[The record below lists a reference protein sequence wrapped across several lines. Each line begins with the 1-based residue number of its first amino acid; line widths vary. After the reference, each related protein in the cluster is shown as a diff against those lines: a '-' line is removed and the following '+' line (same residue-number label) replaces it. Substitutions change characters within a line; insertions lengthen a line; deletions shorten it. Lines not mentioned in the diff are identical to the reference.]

1 MTSTKDAAAA
11 FLAQKRVAVTGVSR
25 SPKSHGAN
33 IVYERFKER
42 GYAVFAV
49 NPNTDVVEGDPAYPD
64 LRAIPGGVDAVVIAT
79 APAHAEA
86 TVREAIDLGIAHVW
100 MHRSVDAGSVDPAAV
115 ALGRAHGITVIDGGC
130 PLMYGPT
137 ADTGHKIM
145 CRVLTWTGKV
155 PRGV

>member
-1 MTSTKDAAAA
+1 MTSTKEAAAA

-42 GYAVFAV
+42 GYTVFAV
-49 NPNTDVVEGDPAYPD
+49 NPNTDTVEGDPAYAD

-86 TVREAIDLGIAHVW
+86 TVREAIDLGITHVW